1 MGGVKGCHYKFSMVE
16 TSLQTTHLPVLKF
29 KQTTLHELTLCIFKN
44 KFSINIIWMFS
55 RQQLEFA
62 FDSEVLF
69 KGKRTAD
76 KNFREEKGRQS
87 YQRL

>member
-1 MGGVKGCHYKFSMVE
+1 
-16 TSLQTTHLPVLKF
+16 
-29 KQTTLHELTLCIFKN
+29 
-44 KFSINIIWMFS
+44 MFS

-76 KNFREEKGRQS
+76 ENFREGGKEDNLTKGFRDITRTSAPSILQNNEHLS
-87 YQRL
+87 ITCELTFK

>member
-1 MGGVKGCHYKFSMVE
+1 
-16 TSLQTTHLPVLKF
+16 
-29 KQTTLHELTLCIFKN
+29 
-44 KFSINIIWMFS
+44 MFS

-76 KNFREEKGRQS
+76 ENFREEKGRQS